1 MEEAAAAAADI
12 QYSPEMLKL
21 LRALYNGVM
30 PELVAIEKAGDDADG
45 VVPDRACISHSTVIN
60 EMLRRLNDAGPVSFS
75 AIDDF
80 LKLGA
85 EVPKQHKVDESEGFS
100 RKHPLPPE
108 IFIEE
113 RIDQFRAQADAQRA
127 LYQTGLHNKKTANAD
142 EKLKTMLRGWWD
154 PEADGDEVDNEA
166 NETED
171 DEAAA

>member
-1 MEEAAAAAADI
+1 M
-12 QYSPEMLKL
+12 Q
-21 LRALYNGVM
+21 
-30 PELVAIEKAGDDADG
+30 ELIAIEKAGDDADG
-45 VVPDRACISHSTVIN
+45 VVPDRVCISHSTIIN

-85 EVPKQHKVDESEGFS
+85 DVPNDHRVDESEGFS

-113 RIDQFRAQADAQRA
+113 RIDQFKAWADAQRA
-127 LYQTGLHNKKTANAD
+127 LYQTGLHNKKTADAG

-154 PEADGDEVDNEA
+154 PETDGDEVDNEA
-166 NETED
+166 NETEN